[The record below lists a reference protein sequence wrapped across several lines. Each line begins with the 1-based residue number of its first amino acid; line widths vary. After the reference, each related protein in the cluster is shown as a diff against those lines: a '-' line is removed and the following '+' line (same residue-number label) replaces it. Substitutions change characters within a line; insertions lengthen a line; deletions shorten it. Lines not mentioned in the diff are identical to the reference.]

1 MAKLLLKNPKK
12 INLGIMNRQSEL
24 LKNIDWLS
32 IFLYTLL
39 VFMGWLNIYAAVY
52 DESHSNILD
61 IDLKY
66 GKQLLWIGAAFVLGI
81 FILLTDSKFFTAFSF
96 VIYGLT
102 VGLLAAV
109 LVFGVESH
117 GARSWFEIGGIRIQP
132 AEFGKF
138 ATCLAIANVMSRHG
152 FKIMRFSSLALI
164 GLLLAIPAGL
174 IVLQNDTGS
183 ALVYSSFILVMYRE
197 GLHGSLL
204 LLCFIAIAIF
214 IFTLIYPPIVV
225 LSLII
230 AGTLIAFL
238 YYRQNKQEF
247 YRIIIFLVSCF
258 LFLLF
263 LKWLFEFN
271 IGNER
276 LLLYAYLSTGLIGIY
291 FIYKR
296 KMKHILLVLLASWVC
311 IGATVGVDYAFEKLQ
326 PHQKDRIN
334 NLLGIETDLTGA
346 GYNVNQSKIAIGSGG
361 LLGKG
366 FLQGTQTKFNFVPEQ
381 STDFIFCTVGEEWGF
396 VGSAILIGLLMAFIL
411 RIIYLAERQRS
422 DFSRIYGYGVASILF
437 FHVAIN
443 IGMTIGM
450 APVIGIPLPFFSYGG
465 SSLWAF
471 TILIFIFL
479 RLDANRLQVF
489 S

>member
-1 MAKLLLKNPKK
+1 
-12 INLGIMNRQSEL
+12 MNRQTEL

-39 VFMGWLNIYAAVY
+39 VLMGWLNIYAAVY
-52 DESHSNILD
+52 DDSHSNIFD
-61 IDLKY
+61 ITQRY
-66 GKQLLWIGAAFVLGI
+66 GKQLMWIGAAFVLGF
-81 FILLTDSKFFTAFSF
+81 FIMLTDSKFFTAFSF

-102 VGLLAAV
+102 IGLLAAV
-109 LVFGVESH
+109 LLFGVESH
-117 GARSWFEIGGIRIQP
+117 GAKSWFEIGGIRIQP

-138 ATCLAIANVMSRHG
+138 ATCLAVANVMSRYG

-164 GLLLAIPAGL
+164 TMLLAIPAGL
-174 IVLQNDTGS
+174 ILLQPDAGS
-183 ALVYSSFILVMYRE
+183 ALVYSSFLLVMYRE

-204 LLCFIAIAIF
+204 LLCFIVIAIF
-214 IFTLIYPPIVV
+214 IFTLLYPPVTVV
-225 LSLII
+225 SLII
-230 AGTLIAFL
+230 GGSLLAFL
-238 YYRQNKQEF
+238 YYRQNKQEL
-247 YRIIIFLVSCF
+247 YRVIIFMISCF
-258 LFLLF
+258 LLLLF
-263 LKWLFEFN
+263 FKWLLELSVAH
-271 IGNER
+271 ER
-276 LLLYAYLSTGLIGIY
+276 LLLYSYLLTCLVGIY

-296 KMKHILLVLLASWVC
+296 KMKHIVLVLLASWLC
-311 IGATVGVDYAFEKLQ
+311 LGATVGVNYAFDKL
-326 PHQKDRIN
+326 PVHQRDRIN

-361 LLGKG
+361 LTGKG
-366 FLQGTQTKFNFVPEQ
+366 FLQGTQTKYNFVPEQ

-396 VGSAILIGLLMAFIL
+396 AGTTVVIGLLMIFIL
-411 RIIYLAERQRS
+411 RIVYLAERQRS

-437 FHVAIN
+437 FHVTVN

-479 RLDANRLQVF
+479 RFDANRLQVF

>member
-1 MAKLLLKNPKK
+1 
-12 INLGIMNRQSEL
+12 MNRQSEL
-24 LKNIDWLS
+24 IKNIDWLS

-52 DESHSNILD
+52 DDNHNNILD
-61 IDLKY
+61 ITQKY
-66 GKQLLWIGAAFVLGI
+66 GKQLMWIGAAFILGF
-81 FILLTDSKFFTAFSF
+81 FIMLTDSKFFTAFSL

-102 VGLLAAV
+102 IGLLVAV
-109 LVFGVESH
+109 LILGVESK
-117 GARSWFEIGGIRIQP
+117 GARSWFDLGGIRLQP

-138 ATCLAIANVMSRHG
+138 ATCLAVANIMSRHG
-152 FKIMRFSSLALI
+152 FKIMRFGSLALLGI
-164 GLLLAIPAGL
+164 VLALPAGL
-174 IVLQNDTGS
+174 IILQNDTGS

-204 LLCFIAIAIF
+204 LLCFITVAIF
-214 IFTLIYPPIVV
+214 IFTLIYPPITV
-225 LSLII
+225 LAMII
-230 AGTLIAFL
+230 GGTLIAFL

-247 YRIIIFLVSCF
+247 YRVILFLIGCFAFLVF
-258 LFLLF
+258 V
-263 LKWLFEFN
+263 KWLLELPFEN
-271 IGNER
+271 VH
-276 LLLYAYLSTGLIGIY
+276 LLLCSYLLTCIIGIFY
-291 FIYKR
+291 IYRR
-296 KMKHILLVLLASWVC
+296 KMRHIMLVLFASWMC

-334 NLLGIETDLTGA
+334 DLLGIESDLNGA

-361 LLGKG
+361 FAGKG
-366 FLQGTQTKFNFVPEQ
+366 FLQGTQTKYNFVPEQ

-396 VGSAILIGLLMAFIL
+396 LGSAVVIGLLMVFIL
-411 RIIYLAERQRS
+411 RIIMLAERQRS

-443 IGMTIGM
+443 IGMTIGV

>member
-1 MAKLLLKNPKK
+1 
-12 INLGIMNRQSEL
+12 MNRQTEL

-32 IFLYTLL
+32 IFLYTVL

-52 DESHSNILD
+52 DDNHSSIFD
-61 IDLKY
+61 ITQNY
-66 GKQLLWIGAAFVLGI
+66 GKQLMWIGTAFVLG
-81 FILLTDSKFFTAFSF
+81 FFVMLTDSKFFTAFSF
-96 VIYGLT
+96 VIYVLMMC
-102 VGLLAAV
+102 LLVAV
-109 LVFGVESH
+109 PVFGVESH
-117 GARSWFEIGGIRIQP
+117 GAKSWFELGGIRIQP
-132 AEFGKF
+132 SEFGKF
-138 ATCLAIANVMSRHG
+138 ATCLAVANVMSRHG
-152 FKIMRFSSLALI
+152 FKIMRFSNILLV
-164 GLLLAIPAGL
+164 GLLLVIPAGL
-174 IVLQNDTGS
+174 ILLQPDTGS

-204 LLCFIAIAIF
+204 LLCLIAVIIF
-214 IFTLIYPPIVV
+214 IFTLLYPPVTVVTMIVIG
-225 LSLII
+225 S
-230 AGTLIAFL
+230 LIAFL
-238 YYRQNKQEF
+238 YYRRNRQEF
-247 YRIIIFLVSCF
+247 FRLTLFIVGTF

-263 LKWLFEFN
+263 LKWLFELSVATEN
-271 IGNER
+271 
-276 LLLYAYLSTGLIGIY
+276 LLLYSYLLACILGVY

-296 KMKHILLVLLASWVC
+296 KMRYILLVMLASWLC
-311 IGATVGVDYAFEKLQ
+311 LGAVVGVDYTFDKL
-326 PHQKDRIN
+326 PAHQQHRIN
-334 NLLGIETDLTGA
+334 ELLGIEADPIGA

-361 LLGKG
+361 LAGKG

-396 VGSAILIGLLMAFIL
+396 VGTTLVIVLLMLFIL
-411 RIIYLAERQRS
+411 RIIWLAERQRS

-465 SSLWAF
+465 SALWAF

-479 RLDANRLQVF
+479 RFDANRLQVF

>member
-1 MAKLLLKNPKK
+1 
-12 INLGIMNRQSEL
+12 MNRQSEL

-271 IGNER
+271 LGNER

>member
-1 MAKLLLKNPKK
+1 
-12 INLGIMNRQSEL
+12 MNRQSEL

-32 IFLYTLL
+32 IFMYTLL

-52 DESHSNILD
+52 DDSHSNILD
-61 IDLKY
+61 VSQKY
-66 GKQLLWIGAAFVLGI
+66 GKQLIWIGAAFVI
-81 FILLTDSKFFTAFSF
+81 SFFIMLTDSKFFTAFSL

-102 VGLLAAV
+102 VGLLVAV
-109 LVFGVESH
+109 LVLGVESH
-117 GARSWFEIGGIRIQP
+117 GARSWFEFGGIRIQP

-138 ATCLAIANVMSRHG
+138 ATCLAIANIMSRHS
-152 FKIMRFSSLALI
+152 FKVMRLSSLLLI
-164 GLLLAIPAGL
+164 GVILAIPAGL
-174 IVLQNDTGS
+174 IILQNDTGS
-183 ALVYSSFILVMYRE
+183 ALVYSSFILVLYRE
-197 GLHGSLL
+197 GLHGSIL
-204 LLCFIAIAIF
+204 LLCIIAIAIF

-225 LSLII
+225 LCLII
-230 AGTLIAFL
+230 TGTLFAFL
-238 YYRQNKQEF
+238 YYRQNKQEW
-247 YRIIIFLVSCF
+247 YRTILFLIACFLVF
-258 LFLLF
+258 LFINWLLE
-263 LKWLFEFN
+263 LN
-271 IGNER
+271 IPNVK
-276 LLLYAYLSTGLIGIY
+276 LLLYSYLLTGIIGIF

-296 KMKHILLVLLASWVC
+296 KMRHILLVLLASWLC
-311 IGATVGVDYAFEKLQ
+311 IGATVGVNYAFDKLQ

-361 LLGKG
+361 WAGKG
-366 FLQGTQTKFNFVPEQ
+366 FLQGTQTKYNFVPEQ

-396 VGSAILIGLLMAFIL
+396 LGTTVVIGLLMAFIL

-443 IGMTIGM
+443 IGMTIGV

-479 RLDANRLQVF
+479 RLDSNRLQVF

>member
-1 MAKLLLKNPKK
+1 
-12 INLGIMNRQSEL
+12 MNRQSEL
-24 LKNIDWLS
+24 LKNIDWVS
-32 IFLYTLL
+32 IFMYTLL

-52 DESHSNILD
+52 NDSHSSIFD
-61 IDLKY
+61 ITQKY
-66 GKQLLWIGAAFVLGI
+66 GKQLIWIGASFVLG
-81 FILLTDSKFFTAFSF
+81 FIIMLTDSKFFTAFSF
-96 VIYGLT
+96 IIYGLT
-102 VGLLAAV
+102 IGLLAAV
-109 LVFGVESH
+109 LVFGKEVN
-117 GARSWFEIGGIRIQP
+117 GARSWFEIGSIRLQP
-132 AEFGKF
+132 AEFAKF
-138 ATCLAIANVMSRHG
+138 ATCLAVANVMSRHG
-152 FKIMRFSSLALI
+152 FKMMRLSSLLSVGI
-164 GLLLAIPAGL
+164 LLALPALL
-174 IVLQNDTGS
+174 IIKQNDTGS

-197 GLHGSLL
+197 GLHGSIL
-204 LLCFIAIAIF
+204 LLCFMTVALF
-214 IFTLIYPPIVV
+214 IFTLLYPPMTV
-225 LSLII
+225 LLLII
-230 AGTLIAFL
+230 GGTLIAFL
-238 YYRQNKQEF
+238 YYRQNKHEL

-263 LKWLFEFN
+263 LKWLLDLP
-271 IGNER
+271 ISDHK
-276 LLLYAYLSTGLIGIY
+276 LLLISYLLCNLMGIY
-291 FIYKR
+291 FVYKR
-296 KMKHILLVLLASWVC
+296 KMKHIMLVILASWLC
-311 IGATVGVDYAFEKLQ
+311 IGATVGVDYAFDKLQ
-326 PHQKDRIN
+326 SHQRDRIN

-361 LLGKG
+361 FAGKG

-396 VGSAILIGLLMAFIL
+396 LGSTVVIGLLMAFIL

-437 FHVAIN
+437 FHMAIN
-443 IGMTIGM
+443 IGMTIGV

>member
-1 MAKLLLKNPKK
+1 M
-12 INLGIMNRQSEL
+12 
-24 LKNIDWLS
+24 
-32 IFLYTLL
+32 
-39 VFMGWLNIYAAVY
+39 
-52 DESHSNILD
+52 
-61 IDLKY
+61 
-66 GKQLLWIGAAFVLGI
+66 LWIGAAFVLGI

-411 RIIYLAERQRS
+411 RIIYPAERQRS

>member
-1 MAKLLLKNPKK
+1 
-12 INLGIMNRQSEL
+12 MNRQSEL

-32 IFLYTLL
+32 IFMYTML

-52 DESHSNILD
+52 NDNHNSIFD
-61 IDLKY
+61 ITQKY
-66 GKQLLWIGAAFVLGI
+66 GKQLMWIGAS
-81 FILLTDSKFFTAFSF
+81 FILGFIIMLTDSKFFTAFSF
-96 VIYGLT
+96 IIYGLT
-102 VGLLAAV
+102 IGLLAAV
-109 LVFGVESH
+109 LVFGKEVN
-117 GARSWFEIGGIRIQP
+117 GARSWFEFGSIRLQP

-152 FKIMRFSSLALI
+152 FKMMRLSSLLTVGI
-164 GLLLAIPAGL
+164 LLALPALL
-174 IVLQNDTGS
+174 IIKQNDMGS
-183 ALVYSSFILVMYRE
+183 ALVYSCFILVMYRE
-197 GLHGSLL
+197 GLHGSIL
-204 LLCFIAIAIF
+204 LLCFMTVALF
-214 IFTLIYPPIVV
+214 IFTLLYPPMTV
-225 LSLII
+225 LLLII
-230 AGTLIAFL
+230 GGTLIAFL
-238 YYRQNKQEF
+238 YYRQNKHEF
-247 YRIIIFLVSCF
+247 YRIIIFLIGCF

-263 LKWLFEFN
+263 LKWLLDLSVSDHK
-271 IGNER
+271 
-276 LLLYAYLSTGLIGIY
+276 LLLVSYLLSNLIGIY

-296 KMKHILLVLLASWVC
+296 KMRHIMLVMLASWLC
-311 IGATVGVDYAFEKLQ
+311 IGATIGVDYAFDKLQ

-361 LLGKG
+361 FSGKG

-396 VGSAILIGLLMAFIL
+396 LGSTVVICLLMAFIL

-437 FHVAIN
+437 FHMAIN
-443 IGMTIGM
+443 IGMTIGV